1 MKQRLLGL
9 IHTSNLC
16 RVKSIAIESNTSATK
31 MRLGFRRRICV
42 RFNEVLSDTYTRHF
56 IVKLVDTRGKWR
68 NIFVEDTR
76 ASQGRLHKKGKGA
89 KFIQR
94 LPMI

>member
-1 MKQRLLGL
+1 MEIKSKHTIMKCILQLGL

-56 IVKLVDTRGKWR
+56 FVKLVDTRY
-68 NIFVEDTR
+68 
-76 ASQGRLHKKGKGA
+76 LC
-89 KFIQR
+89 
-94 LPMI
+94 

>member
-1 MKQRLLGL
+1 MAHSTSMELGL

-16 RVKSIAIESNTSATK
+16 RVKSTAIESNICATK
-31 MRLGFRRRICV
+31 MRRGFRRRICV

-68 NIFVEDTR
+68 NFFVEDTR
-76 ASQGRLHKKGKGA
+76 AAQGPLQTKGQGA
-89 KFIQR
+89 KFI
-94 LPMI
+94 

>member
-1 MKQRLLGL
+1 
-9 IHTSNLC
+9 
-16 RVKSIAIESNTSATK
+16 

-42 RFNEVLSDTYTRHF
+42 RFNEVLSDTYMRHF
-56 IVKLVDTRGKWR
+56 FVKLVDKRGKWR

-76 ASQGRLHKKGKGA
+76 ASQGRLHMKGKGA

>member
-1 MKQRLLGL
+1 MK
-9 IHTSNLC
+9 N
-16 RVKSIAIESNTSATK
+16 RVVWPGPNTSATK